1 MSFIVAGIGA
11 AVGVGKFFSARKD
24 KKKAQR
30 EQAKAKAAM
39 EKQKAAFAA
48 IDTSNP
54 FAGLQN
60 QFAGLENTM
69 EDLTVNQQQAQFE
82 AQQGQQQRANI
93 MDQMKGAAGGSGIAA
108 LAQQMAQSGQLASQ
122 QASASIGSQEAANQK
137 AAATQAGQLQ
147 QMEAQGA
154 TNIASQ
160 KAQGEQWSTQMETD
174 KVSTLL
180 GMEQGAMAGAQERAD
195 AAKAGQWDAVGDIA
209 GSVTGALSDRR
220 LKKNI
225 KRIGTSSSGIGVYT
239 FEYIDKEIGEGIFQG
254 TMSDEVPE
262 SVVLKHSSGYDM
274 IDYSKIDVEFKSIK

>member
-1 MSFIVAGIGA
+1 
-11 AVGVGKFFSARKD
+11 RKD

-93 MDQMKGAAGGSGIAA
+93 MDQMKGAAGGSGVAA

-137 AAATQAGQLQ
+137 AMAQEAGRLQ
-147 QMEAQGA
+147 TAEAQGA
-154 TNIASQ
+154 TDIATQ
-160 KAQGEQWSTQMETD
+160 KAQGDQWSTQMETD
-174 KVSTLL
+174 KISTLL
-180 GMEQGAMAGAQERAD
+180 GMEQQAMAGAQERAD
-195 AAKAGQWDAVGDIA
+195 AARAGQWDAVGDIA
-209 GSVTGALSDRR
+209 GGVTGMLSDRR

-239 FEYIDKEIGEGIFQG
+239 FEYIDKKIGEGVFQG
-254 TMSDEVPE
+254 TMSDEVPDN
-262 SVVLKHSSGYDM
+262 VILKHESGYDM
-274 IDYSKIDVEFKSIK
+274 VDYSKIDVEFKALNNGSR